1 MISGVMS
8 DNNREKGL
16 QYVSWADHHPGC
28 DHPSHH
34 ITGEN
39 MLISEIYADTWD
51 RPGGGRITR
60 ERRETER
67 EVSWLR
73 VVDGV

>member
-1 MISGVMS
+1 MLV
-8 DNNREKGL
+8 
-16 QYVSWADHHPGC
+16 WADHGNHPGC

-51 RPGGGRITR
+51 WPGGPRVTR
-60 ERRETER
+60 ENR

-73 VVDGV
+73 VVSWWDGV

>member
-1 MISGVMS
+1 MIRGVMS
-8 DNNREKGL
+8 DNDREKGL

-28 DHPSHH
+28 DHHSHH

-51 RPGGGRITR
+51 WPGPPCCCLELEELR
-60 ERRETER
+60 ERRR
-67 EVSWLR
+67 
-73 VVDGV
+73 DKYPD

>member
-1 MISGVMS
+1 MLA
-8 DNNREKGL
+8 R
-16 QYVSWADHHPGC
+16 ADHGNHPGC

-51 RPGGGRITR
+51 WPG
-60 ERRETER
+60 EQDSKSYER
-67 EVSWLR
+67 EQRSILAES
-73 VVDGV
+73 GVLVG

>member
-1 MISGVMS
+1 MIRGVMS

-28 DHPSHH
+28 DHHSHH

-51 RPGGGRITR
+51 WPGPPC
-60 ERRETER
+60 
-67 EVSWLR
+67 
-73 VVDGV
+73 